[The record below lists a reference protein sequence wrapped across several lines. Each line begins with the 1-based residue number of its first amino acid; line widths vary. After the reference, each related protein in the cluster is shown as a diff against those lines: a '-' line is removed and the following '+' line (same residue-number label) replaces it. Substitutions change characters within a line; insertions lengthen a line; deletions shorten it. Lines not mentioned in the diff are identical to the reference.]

1 MWIGRNVSGILVK
14 FEKFY
19 FLMEY
24 EILCEGEIIA
34 RDFDRFYFMIFMIIL
49 IQILIS
55 SSVLPQERLVA

>member
-1 MWIGRNVSGILVK
+1 
-14 FEKFY
+14 
-19 FLMEY
+19 MEY

-55 SSVLPQERLVA
+55 SSVLPQEILVA